1 MQITSVMKQTQQ
13 EILPKRVMGI
23 EPTCSAWKADIL
35 PLNYTR
41 IYLVFSAVLR
51 RLYYYTT
58 SQNKC
63 QYFFEKKSKKFLSFL
78 RLRFYRVCI
87 VKNNRHP
94 AFIRMPVNFY
104 FSIFTVI
111 SLPSSPTVI
120 WRCFI
125 ISSGWSII
133 CDAILSS
140 TSFLITFLMSLAPN
154 FQSYDVAAIAGRTFS
169 S

>member
-1 MQITSVMKQTQQ
+1 MKLYSKNCTASEEIGASYWIRTSGLLLRRQLLYPAELKMQITSVMKQTQQ

-63 QYFFEKKSKKFLSFL
+63 QYFFLKKSKKFLLFL
-78 RLRFYRVCI
+78 RLRIYRVCI

-120 WRCFI
+120 
-125 ISSGWSII
+125 
-133 CDAILSS
+133 
-140 TSFLITFLMSLAPN
+140 
-154 FQSYDVAAIAGRTFS
+154 
-169 S
+169 

>member
-63 QYFFEKKSKKFLSFL
+63 QYFFLKKIKKIFIVPQTAYLPGLHCKKQQASGFYPNACEFLFFNLYCNFL
-78 RLRFYRVCI
+78 TVLTDCYM
-87 VKNNRHP
+87 KMLYY
-94 AFIRMPVNFY
+94 FIR
-104 FSIFTVI
+104 VI
-111 SLPSSPTVI
+111 NNL
-120 WRCFI
+120 
-125 ISSGWSII
+125 
-133 CDAILSS
+133 
-140 TSFLITFLMSLAPN
+140 
-154 FQSYDVAAIAGRTFS
+154 
-169 S
+169 